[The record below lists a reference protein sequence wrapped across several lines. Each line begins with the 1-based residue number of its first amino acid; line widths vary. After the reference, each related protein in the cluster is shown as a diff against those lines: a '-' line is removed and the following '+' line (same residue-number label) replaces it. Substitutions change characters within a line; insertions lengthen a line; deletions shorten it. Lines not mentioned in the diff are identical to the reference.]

1 VSLCFVGFTGEL
13 DGRLMRNSVPVVAAG
28 LAVAVGSV
36 AVWWVL
42 FCSGGVKPDDILA
55 ALADAGQV
63 GQLAIENPLDET
75 LFPPEMPAPLFRWKD
90 DDARSDL
97 WLVTIEFSDGG
108 RRINALVRQAQW
120 RPLDSVWDQ
129 IKKRS
134 LENPARVTVVGVSRE
149 TRTQILSVG
158 RITITTSSDPVGAPL
173 FYREVNLPF
182 VDAVK
187 DPSQIRW
194 RFGPISFTTQP
205 PVVLEKLPVCG
216 NCHSFSADGSI
227 LGMDIDYAN
236 DKGSYAIATVQERMI
251 LDRDSIITW
260 GDYKRTPGEVT
271 YGLLSQVSPDGRYV
285 VSTVKD
291 ESVFVP
297 KPGMEFSQ
305 LFFPVKG
312 ILCIYDRQTGT
323 FQSLPGADDPNLVQ
337 SNAIWSP
344 DGKHIVFAARKAHNL
359 RPTGSER
366 KVLLSP
372 EECREFLE
380 EGRPFKFDLYKIPFN
395 GGQGGKAEPLAGASF
410 NGKSNF
416 FPKFSPDGKWIVF
429 CIAENYMLLQPDSEL
444 YIIPA
449 EGGKARRL
457 RANTRRMNS
466 WHSFSPNGK
475 WLVFSGKPESA
486 YTRLYL
492 THIDE
497 QGESTPAVL
506 LDHLTSPDRAAN
518 IPEFV
523 NNTPDAIR
531 RIQERFIDDVSYTR
545 AAWEFLKSNDYS
557 GAERQARRALELNP
571 RNADALHHL
580 GLALFGLRQGEEAVR
595 YLSEA
600 ARIRPEEAE
609 IRIQLGVVLL
619 SVGRLEEAVKNLQKA
634 LQLAPNS
641 GEARFNLGVAM
652 FRMGNR
658 QEAPRQ
664 WLEAVRLRPTDH
676 EARFNLALMLEQDK
690 KVDQAI
696 EHYRLTVQSKPDHV
710 MARANLGILLCTR
723 GSLQEGLTHLAKA
736 VELDPANTAIR
747 HNLAITLGRLGR
759 HDQAIAQW
767 QYILQREPRNAETL
781 QYLGIEYIQTGQW
794 DRALRTLDEAM
805 QAAQSGGD
813 EKLAAQIAEQV
824 QRLQQ
829 NLLSGSR

>member
-1 VSLCFVGFTGEL
+1 MQKSI
-13 DGRLMRNSVPVVAAG
+13 RMVAAG
-28 LAVAVGSV
+28 LAAAVGI
-36 AVWWVL
+36 AAACWVL
-42 FCSGGVKPDDILA
+42 FFSDRANPDDILV
-55 ALADAGQV
+55 ALAGAEQTQ
-63 GQLAIENPLDET
+63 QLTIENPLDET
-75 LFPPEMPAPLFRWKD
+75 LFPPEMPAPQFRWKD
-90 DDARSDL
+90 NDARSDL
-97 WLVTIEFSDGG
+97 WLVTVEFADGG
-108 RRINALVRQAQW
+108 KRVNTLVRQAQW
-120 RPLDSVWDQ
+120 RPLDSVWNQ

-134 LENPARVTVVGVSRE
+134 LEKPAKVTIVGVNRA
-149 TRTQILSVG
+149 TRSQILSVG
-158 RITITTSSDPVGAPL
+158 HIAIATSSDPVGAPL

-182 VDAVK
+182 VDAVR

-194 RFGPISFTTQP
+194 RFGPISSTTQP

-236 DKGSYAIATVQERMI
+236 DKGSYAIAKVQPQMI

-260 GDYKRTPGEVT
+260 GDYKRAPGEVT
-271 YGLLSQVSPDGRYV
+271 YGLLSQVSPDGRFV

-312 ILCIYDRQTGT
+312 ILCIHDRQTGS

-337 SNAIWSP
+337 SNATWSP
-344 DGKHIVFAARKAHNL
+344 DGKYVVFAAREAHNL
-359 RPTGSER
+359 RTAGSER

-380 EGRPFKFDLYKIPFN
+380 EGRPFKFDLYRIPFN

-429 CIAENYMLLQPDSEL
+429 CMAENYMLLQPDSEL

-449 EGGKARRL
+449 EGGQARRL
-457 RANTRRMNS
+457 RANTKRMNS

-475 WLVFSGKPESA
+475 WLVFSGKPDSA

-497 QGESTPAVL
+497 QGESTPAVAL
-506 LDHLTSPDRAAN
+506 EHLTSPDRAAN

-523 NNTPDAIR
+523 NLDPGAIR

-545 AAWEFLKSNDYS
+545 AAWEFLKSNDYA

-580 GLALFGLRQGEEAVR
+580 GLALFGLHQGEESLRCLA
-595 YLSEA
+595 EA
-600 ARIRPEEAE
+600 AQIKPQEAE
-609 IRIQLGVVLL
+609 IRVQLGVVLL
-619 SVGRLEEAVKNLQKA
+619 SAGRVDEAVENLQKA
-634 LQLAPNS
+634 LQLSPNS

-658 QEAPRQ
+658 QEATRQ
-664 WLEAVRLRPTDH
+664 WLEAVRLRPDDH

-690 KVDQAI
+690 KTDQAI
-696 EHYRLTVQSKPDHV
+696 EHYRLVVRSKPDHIT
-710 MARANLGILLCTR
+710 AQANLGILLCTK
-723 GSLQEGLTHLAKA
+723 GMLQEGLVHLVKA
-736 VELDPANTAIR
+736 IELDPANAAIR

-767 QYILQREPRNAETL
+767 QYILQREPRNAEAL
-781 QYLGIEYIQTGQW
+781 QYLGIEYVQAGQL
-794 DRALRTLDEAM
+794 DKALRALDEAM
-805 QAAQSGGD
+805 QAARLGGD
-813 EKLAAQIAEQV
+813 ERLASQIAEQV
-824 QRLQQ
+824 QRLHQ
-829 NLLSGSR
+829 SRPAGGR